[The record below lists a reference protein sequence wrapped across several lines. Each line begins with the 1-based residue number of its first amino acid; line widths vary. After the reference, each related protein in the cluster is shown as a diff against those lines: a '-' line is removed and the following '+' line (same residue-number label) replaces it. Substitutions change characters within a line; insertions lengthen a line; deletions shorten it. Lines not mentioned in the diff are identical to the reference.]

1 MARPIDIAIFGAG
14 IAGLWTFARL
24 KRAGYD
30 VLLLEREAIGSGQ
43 TIASQGIVHSG
54 LKYSL
59 AGKLNETARS
69 ISAMPDRWRAALRG
83 EGEVDLSAARTSAD
97 SQFLLIPGGVL
108 GGLTRLVAQRAL
120 GGNSHTVPASD
131 WPDGLRR
138 SGFRGSAVFMDEPV
152 LDVPSVLRALAEP
165 DRGAVRGI
173 AAGQAGRPAEFL
185 RAHGIEPRAML
196 FTAAG
201 SNHGIARDRGQDNG
215 LETQHRPL
223 LQGLMR
229 PAPFPLF
236 AHLVGT
242 SDKPVATVTTHAAA
256 DGTLVWYLGAA
267 VAERSK
273 EADPRD
279 VYAAAAKAFRD
290 YLPGVDL
297 DGVEWAVLPIDR
309 VEGRTQG
316 FHMPDTP
323 TLHRAGNV
331 LYGWPTKLTFTP
343 MLGDMV
349 AAELDRLGIAPSGR
363 ATDFSDLPPVDYAV
377 APWDNAEWTSPR

>member
-14 IAGLWTFARL
+14 IAGLWCFNRL
-24 KRAGYD
+24 RRAGYD
-30 VLLLEREAIGSGQ
+30 ALLLEREAIGSGQ

-83 EGEVDLSAARTSAD
+83 DGEVDLSAARTAAD
-97 SQFLLIPGGVL
+97 SQFLLIPGGLL

-120 GGNSHTVPASD
+120 GGNSRTVAPSE
-131 WPDGLRR
+131 WPDGLRA
-138 SGFRGSAVFMDEPV
+138 SGFGGSAVFMDEPV

-165 DRGAVRGI
+165 YRDAVRKVPPHEG
-173 AAGQAGRPAEFL
+173 AAPRDFL
-185 RAHGIEPRAML
+185 RAHGIEPRAVL
-196 FTAAG
+196 FAAAA
-201 SNHGIARDRGQDNG
+201 SNHGIARAGSQDAG

-223 LQGLMR
+223 LQGMMR

-242 SDKPVATVTTHAAA
+242 SDKPVATVTTHRAA
-256 DGTLVWYLGAA
+256 DGTPVWYLGAG
-267 VAERSK
+267 VAERARD
-273 EADPRD
+273 ADPRE
-279 VYAAAAKAFRD
+279 VYAASIRAFRD
-290 YLPGVDL
+290 YLPDVDL
-297 DGVEWAVLPIDR
+297 DAVQWATLPIDR

-323 TLHRAGNV
+323 TLHRAGTV

-349 AAELDRLGIAPSGR
+349 AAELERLGVAPSR
-363 ATDFSDLPPVDYAV
+363 RQTDFSDLPPVDYAS
-377 APWDNAEWTSPR
+377 APWDKARWEPA